1 MVRLEPRKELEL
13 FAVAF
18 VLAVLKTRSVVPV
31 NVGVLDQLVPVEKP
45 PEVVPVQV

>member
-1 MVRLEPRKELEL
+1 MVRLEPRKELEP

-18 VLAVLKTRSVVPV
+18 ALAVLKIRSVVPV
-31 NVGVLDQLVPVEKP
+31 NVGVLDQLVTVENW